1 MGVLLL
7 KSGLY
12 LSGSAFFRFLRRTGE
27 AGILS
32 PAYLTGSR
40 FDWEGGLLY
49 GSGFKGRRKQGNCWS
64 SKRDIKKKFGA
75 NVFKENIGKISKSA
89 RCP

>member
-1 MGVLLL
+1 MRGAFPDGRSAVEVWTVLN
-7 KSGLY
+7 
-12 LSGSAFFRFLRRTGE
+12 GSAFFRFLRRTGE

-49 GSGFKGRRKQGNCWS
+49 GSGFKGRRKQGNC
-64 SKRDIKKKFGA
+64 
-75 NVFKENIGKISKSA
+75 
-89 RCP
+89 